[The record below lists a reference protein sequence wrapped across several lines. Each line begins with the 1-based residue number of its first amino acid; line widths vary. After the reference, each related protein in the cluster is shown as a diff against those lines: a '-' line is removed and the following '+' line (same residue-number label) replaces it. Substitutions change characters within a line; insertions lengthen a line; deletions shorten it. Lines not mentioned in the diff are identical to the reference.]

1 MKKFTILFV
10 CILLANLSSAQIQT
24 PQPSPSAK
32 MEQMVGLTTINVEYS
47 RPSMKGRE
55 IFGNLVPFDKMWRT
69 GANKNTTISFSDDVM
84 ISGKKLAA
92 GDYAIFAT
100 PTKNSWEIVF
110 YADTNNWGLPQ
121 KWDES
126 KVALKTKADVQ
137 KMPMTMETFTI
148 VIDELKNDSAA
159 INFLWEDTVAYLT
172 VNVPT
177 EDKTMTSID
186 KVLNGPSSSDY
197 YSAASYYYEEG
208 KDINQALTW
217 INKSVDMQKNAPFY
231 VLRKKSLIE
240 AKAGKKK
247 DAIDTAKKSLAAAKE
262 AGNQDYVKMN
272 EDSLKEWGAK

>member
-10 CILLANLSSAQIQT
+10 CILLANLSFAQIQT

-55 IFGNLVPFDKMWRT
+55 IFGNLVPFGKMWRM
-69 GANKNTTISFSDDVM
+69 GANNNTTISFSDDVM
-84 ISGKKLAA
+84 IGGKKLAA
-92 GDYAIFAT
+92 GDYALFAN

-110 YADTNNWGLPQ
+110 YKDTNNWGLPQ

-126 KVALKTKADVQ
+126 KVALKAKAEVQ

-177 EDKTMTSID
+177 EDKTMTSIN
-186 KVLNGPSSSDY
+186 KVLNGPSANDY
-197 YSAASYYYEEG
+197 YAAASYFLEEG
-208 KDINQALTW
+208 KDINQALKW
-217 INKSVDMQKNAPFY
+217 INKSVEMQENAPFY

-247 DAIDTAKKSLAAAKE
+247 DAIAKAKKSLAAAKK